1 MTESVRFS
9 KKIYVYTFE
18 PFLDQVRTWG
28 RFGVRFSH
36 LKVSIG
42 SHCENRVENRGSI
55 WKPPNTSI
63 NPVLMGVIKLENRLH
78 ENQQSKTL
86 DLTPKS
92 MGFLFL
98 EYFIDLKSKGFP
110 FYKRMLDLGSMSL
123 LKVKNQPRMFVTFL
137 SSIKKI

>member
-1 MTESVRFS
+1 M
-9 KKIYVYTFE
+9 
-18 PFLDQVRTWG
+18 
-28 RFGVRFSH
+28 
-36 LKVSIG
+36 
-42 SHCENRVENRGSI
+42 
-55 WKPPNTSI
+55 

-123 LKVKNQPRMFVTFL
+123 LKHQEPTKNVCYILQFHQ
-137 SSIKKI
+137 KKIK